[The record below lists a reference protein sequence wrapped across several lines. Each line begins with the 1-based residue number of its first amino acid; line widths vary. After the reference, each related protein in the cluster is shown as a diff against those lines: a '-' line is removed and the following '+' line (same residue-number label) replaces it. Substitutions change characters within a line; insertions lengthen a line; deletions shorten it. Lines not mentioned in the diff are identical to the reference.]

1 VQQRDGR
8 ACENVFGKDEQ
19 MKTLKAILGL
29 LSIPFWILW
38 AIVFFV
44 FVIMLKDVFEW
55 LVFIGD
61 LTLRKLGLSK

>member
-1 VQQRDGR
+1 
-8 ACENVFGKDEQ
+8 